1 MARSKKT
8 VEVETAPEQEV
19 ATVLPAAPQ
28 VRVTWRSWGAWA
40 TTICEGERVRLD
52 PHVAYELVDEA
63 AESVTLKVPA
73 SGQYVTLP
81 KGMVERI

>member
-8 VEVETAPEQEV
+8 VEVEIAPAQEDPV
-19 ATVLPAAPQ
+19 ARPTPQ

-40 TTICEGERVRLD
+40 TTICEGERVRLSGD
-52 PHVAYELVDEA
+52 VTYELVDETA
-63 AESVTLKVPA
+63 TSVTLKVEA
-73 SGQYVTLP
+73 TGQYVTLP